1 VKKKLIFLLIL
12 VAFLGIAYRIQSAK
26 DVPAE
31 SIEKSMAKELK
42 SQKLNKCVDQD
53 LVHFIEIDPSS
64 TKGYIYYKS
73 PEALSVDELLI
84 VKASDRNKLNN
95 FRDSVDKRIQS
106 QLKIFEGYGPKQ
118 VAALKNALI
127 IQKGTYLLY
136 YVGDDGQKIEEV
148 FRNAVQ

>member
-1 VKKKLIFLLIL
+1 MKKKLIFLLIL
-12 VAFLGIAYRIQSAK
+12 VAFLGIAYRIQSSK
-26 DVPAE
+26 DVPVE
-31 SIEKSMAKELK
+31 SIEKSIAKELK

-73 PEALSVDELLI
+73 PEALSINELLI

-95 FRDSVDKRIQS
+95 LRDSVDKRIQS

>member
-1 VKKKLIFLLIL
+1 MKKKLIFLLIL
-12 VAFLGIAYRIQSAK
+12 VAFLGLAYRIQSAK
-26 DVPAE
+26 NVPVE

-53 LVHFIEIDPSS
+53 LVHFIEI
-64 TKGYIYYKS
+64 
-73 PEALSVDELLI
+73 DELLI

>member
-12 VAFLGIAYRIQSAK
+12 VAFLGIAYRIQSSK
-26 DVPAE
+26 DVPVE
-31 SIEKSMAKELK
+31 SIEKSIAKELK

-95 FRDSVDKRIQS
+95 LRDSVDKRIQS

>member
-1 VKKKLIFLLIL
+1 MKKKLIFLLIL

-26 DVPAE
+26 DVP
-31 SIEKSMAKELK
+31 
-42 SQKLNKCVDQD
+42 D

-95 FRDSVDKRIQS
+95 LRDSVDKRIQS

>member
-1 VKKKLIFLLIL
+1 MKKKLIFLLIL
-12 VAFLGIAYRIQSAK
+12 VAFLGIAYSIQSAK
-26 DVPAE
+26 NVPVD

-64 TKGYIYYKS
+64 TKGYFYYKS
-73 PEALSVDELLI
+73 PEALSVDELLV

>member
-1 VKKKLIFLLIL
+1 MKRKLIFLLIL

-26 DVPAE
+26 DIPVE

-95 FRDSVDKRIQS
+95 LRDSVDKRIQS
-106 QLKIFEGYGPKQ
+106 QLKILRAM
-118 VAALKNALI
+118 VLS
-127 IQKGTYLLY
+127 
-136 YVGDDGQKIEEV
+136 
-148 FRNAVQ
+148 R

>member
-1 VKKKLIFLLIL
+1 
-12 VAFLGIAYRIQSAK
+12 
-26 DVPAE
+26 
-31 SIEKSMAKELK
+31 M
-42 SQKLNKCVDQD
+42 
-53 LVHFIEIDPSS
+53 
-64 TKGYIYYKS
+64 
-73 PEALSVDELLI
+73 I

-95 FRDSVDKRIQS
+95 LRDSVDKRIQS

>member
-1 VKKKLIFLLIL
+1 
-12 VAFLGIAYRIQSAK
+12 
-26 DVPAE
+26 
-31 SIEKSMAKELK
+31 MAKELK